1 MRDAIL
7 AFACISALS
16 CSSNYALAAGP
27 KNATCVAN
35 FPGYGSGTLTI
46 KNGKPVAYR
55 TSNYIGKSVSR
66 SGNTIRIDAARFK
79 VTSESSNA
87 LIGNW
92 RLGGYSLD
100 GLKFSCR

>member
-1 MRDAIL
+1 MKNAIF
-7 AFACISALS
+7 AFTCITTLALS
-16 CSSNYALAAGP
+16 ANDSVAAGP

-55 TSNYIGKSVSR
+55 TSNYVASSVSR
-66 SGNTIRIDAARFK
+66 SGNTIRIDAARFTI
-79 VTSESSNA
+79 TSESANA

-92 RLGGYSLD
+92 RLGAYHPNGV
-100 GLKFSCR
+100 KFACR

>member
-1 MRDAIL
+1 MRNAIL
-7 AFACISALS
+7 AFTCIAALASSATYS
-16 CSSNYALAAGP
+16 FAAGP

-55 TSNYIGKSVSR
+55 TSNYVGQSVSR
-66 SGNTIRIDAARFK
+66 SGNTIRIDAARFT

-92 RLGGYSLD
+92 RLGGYSLS
-100 GLKFSCR
+100 GLKFSCH